1 MSFCLCLA
9 KSYAL
14 FAPFLAVF
22 AFISTFCPFVRP
34 LRSLDSA
41 YPHFLAGSSPE
52 FNSGNYFVAS
62 IVFYALNTPQAIVTL
77 SNFRGVNRLIRG
89 DRTKEKGQERFVSTL
104 IEPLFNPFH
113 RMRYRRRTAKSDA
126 YFPTSAAGVRL
137 FLPSIFYRFLFSFSF
152 SAATRFSSFRYRN
165 TRPSQ
170 LVPFFFSSLLASCR
184 RRAEHTARVGG

>member
-1 MSFCLCLA
+1 MLSLSCKKL
-9 KSYAL
+9 
-14 FAPFLAVF
+14 
-22 AFISTFCPFVRP
+22 CPFCAFSRSVCIYIHILPVRSASAKFR
-34 LRSLDSA
+34 LRI

-113 RMRYRRRTAKSDA
+113 RMRHRRRTAKSDA

-170 LVPFFFSSLLASCR
+170 LVPFFFPLP
-184 RRAEHTARVGG
+184 